1 MNNKLKVGVV
11 GCGVIANIHA
21 EAIRES
27 NNAELHSVFSRSEG
41 NTKRCGEKYNVKWFT
56 DWDKFISDNDLDIV
70 SICSPSGNHLDY
82 GVKAAESGKHV
93 IVEKPIEVTLERANR
108 LIEKCKSNNV
118 KLAVIYQSR
127 FIPDII
133 KVKESIDKKEI
144 GNIFMGDAQIK
155 WFRDQNY
162 YDSGV
167 WRGTFKLD
175 GGGVLI
181 NQGIHTI
188 DLLQW
193 FMGDVDTITGHI
205 GTFTHENIEG
215 EDSAVAVL
223 KFKNGAIAV
232 IEGSTSIQPAQP
244 RKIELH
250 GKNGSIEITDN
261 DVKIIIAGKEEE
273 SSLENETKTTGASSP
288 MAGFS
293 NEPHK
298 KQFEAIVDA
307 INTDS
312 EPPVSGNESIKSLA
326 IVLAIYE
333 SSKSGS
339 PIKLDE
345 FISQKR

>member
-1 MNNKLKVGVV
+1 MKKLKIGIV

-27 NNAELHSVFSRSEG
+27 SNAELYSVFSRTEEK
-41 NTKRCGEKYNVKWFT
+41 TKRCGEKYNVKWFT
-56 DWDKFISDNDLDIV
+56 DWENFISDNDLDAV

-82 GVKAAESGKHV
+82 GVKAADAGKHV
-93 IVEKPIEVTLERANR
+93 IVEKPIEVTLQRANK
-108 LIEKCKSNNV
+108 LIEKCKLNNV

-133 KVKESIDKKEI
+133 RVKESIEQNEI
-144 GNIFMGDAQIK
+144 GDIFMGDASIK
-155 WFRDQNY
+155 WYRDQNY

-167 WRGTFKLD
+167 WRGTFELD

-215 EDSAVAVL
+215 EDNAVAVL

-250 GKNGSIEITDN
+250 GKNGSIEIVDN

-273 SSLENETKTTGASSP
+273 SNSENETKTTGADSP

-307 INTDS
+307 INSDS

-333 SSKSGS
+333 SSKSGAS
-339 PIKLDE
+339 IKLDK
-345 FISQKR
+345 FILQKR

>member
-1 MNNKLKVGVV
+1 MNKLKIGII

-27 NNAELHSVFSRSEG
+27 SNAELHSVFSRNEE
-41 NTKRCGEKYNVKWFT
+41 NTKRCGEKHNVKWFT
-56 DWDKFISDNDLDIV
+56 DWDKFISDTDLDIV

-82 GVKAAESGKHV
+82 GEKAAAAGKHV

-133 KVKESIDKKEI
+133 KVKESIDNNEI

-155 WFRDQNY
+155 WYRDQNY

-223 KFKNGAIAV
+223 KFKSGAIAV

-250 GKNGSIEITDN
+250 GKNGSIEIIDN
-261 DVKIIIAGKEEE
+261 DVKITIAGNEEE
-273 SSLENETKTTGASSP
+273 SSLENETKTTGGDSP
-288 MAGFS
+288 LAGFS
-293 NEPHK
+293 NEPHQ

-307 INTDS
+307 INSDL
-312 EPPVSGNESIKSLA
+312 EPPVSGSDSLKSLA

-345 FISQKR
+345 FISQK